1 MQLRYCRHGKPEKNR
16 IDRLGCPIMTWH
28 SNDLA
33 YLRSCAEEARAIAER
48 LKIAD
53 ARRIMYEI
61 ARKFELRAERA
72 ERQLAIENTGQA
84 RSAS

>member
-1 MQLRYCRHGKPEKNR
+1 
-16 IDRLGCPIMTWH
+16 
-28 SNDLA
+28 
-33 YLRSCAEEARAIAER
+33 LRSCAEEARAIAER

-72 ERQLAIENTGQA
+72 ERQ
-84 RSAS
+84 

>member
-1 MQLRYCRHGKPEKNR
+1 MQLRYCRHGKPEKSR
-16 IDRLGCPIMTWH
+16 IDRPGCPIMTWH